1 MKARILPG
9 WVLGIMLAGGAT
21 APGFAEDS
29 SIPASAAIS
38 SNLTDAAVAPALA
51 SVTPSGGAGQSPA
64 PETRLSPWALDV
76 RRLVRAQV
84 DEAVILAFVN
94 NSPGIFNLSADHV
107 IQFKDLGV
115 SPEVINAMIQHDQQ
129 VLSAA
134 TPPHADT
141 HTVAAA
147 ISWDSAPLIPD
158 GEGYAPEQPASLGPV
173 RAPYPVKLNDPI
185 IILKLPSFTVP
196 YW

>member
-29 SIPASAAIS
+29 SIPASAAVS
-38 SNLTDAAVAPALA
+38 SNLTDAAVAPAPA

-76 RRLVRAQV
+76 QKLVRAQV

-115 SPEVINAMIQHDQQ
+115 SPEVINAMLQHDQQ
-129 VLSAA
+129 LPSAP
-134 TPPHADT
+134 TPPPPDS
-141 HTVAAA
+141 HTEV
-147 ISWDSAPLIPD
+147 SWDSATLISD
-158 GEGYAPEQPASLGPV
+158 GAGYAPEQPASLGPV

>member
-21 APGFAEDS
+21 TPGFAEDS
-29 SIPASAAIS
+29 SIPASATIS
-38 SNLTDAAVAPALA
+38 STLTDAAVAPAPA

-76 RRLVRAQV
+76 QRLVRAQV

-94 NSPGIFNLSADHV
+94 NSPGNFNLSADHV

-129 VLSAA
+129 LPCAP
-134 TPPHADT
+134 TPPPADS
-141 HTVAAA
+141 HTVASTT
-147 ISWDSAPLIPD
+147 SWVGESLILD
-158 GEGYAPEQPASLGPV
+158 DDGYAPEQPESLGPV

>member
-1 MKARILPG
+1 MVSPN
-9 WVLGIMLAGGAT
+9 T
-21 APGFAEDS
+21 AFVFGLNIFW
-29 SIPASAAIS
+29 IS
-38 SNLTDAAVAPALA
+38 S
-51 SVTPSGGAGQSPA
+51 SGIS
-64 PETRLSPWALDV
+64 LST
-76 RRLVRAQV
+76 
-84 DEAVILAFVN
+84 
-94 NSPGIFNLSADHV
+94 NLSADHV